1 MVWNSSSPQ
10 SSNHAMWNMHNW
22 DSATTDAYHLTAV
35 ARTAA
40 FCHNDDLYR
49 CLNRRHRK
57 RYAANM
63 PCLCRNGRIIRC
75 AEGNRVSRNVQKT
88 ILHMVFIGIVYELVE
103 AFTGG
108 LHVHAC
114 QSHSIPRLIAES
126 PFVDPPA
133 VDGRQ
138 TIDDASTDREFRVGG
153 HFREMNRGYGK
164 LFRHPTAVRRGVGGF
179 RVAKHLHLSVA
190 HDKQAETAGRERY
203 DALVGERTERFWD
216 GLIRRRVVLLSTAV
230 ELDVAIDR
238 DDASDAT

>member
-1 MVWNSSSPQ
+1 
-10 SSNHAMWNMHNW
+10 MWNMHNW

-57 RYAANM
+57 RYVANM

-114 QSHSIPRLIAES
+114 QSHSIPRLIAEK

-138 TIDDASTDREFRVGG
+138 AIDDVSTDCEFRITGQ
-153 HFREMNRGYGK
+153 FRETNRGYGK
-164 LFRHPTAVRRGVGGF
+164 LLLRVEDVDGNSNAIAQLCTACVPCDNLESFCRMTVRDHRDVVERWDFVLIVVHQLQFDGV
-179 RVAKHLHLSVA
+179 
-190 HDKQAETAGRERY
+190 
-203 DALVGERTERFWD
+203 
-216 GLIRRRVVLLSTAV
+216 
-230 ELDVAIDR
+230 
-238 DDASDAT
+238 